1 MKRVLHK
8 TSILVLLAC
17 ISISFSYGQE
27 GQIKR
32 AAKKYDSYSYV
43 DARTLYHRLV
53 ASGYGSPEVYANLGD
68 SYYFTAEYGDAV
80 KWYDKLVADGG
91 DIDPEYYFRYA
102 LALKSTRDYMRS
114 DEMMDAFEKVNTDDT
129 RGKMFAKERNYV
141 EIIEKQSGRYKANR
155 LNINSELQDFAPTFY
170 GERLVFSSNRV
181 DRADADTHAWN
192 GQPFLDLY
200 IVNDLEDSNTK
211 PTKLKGDVNT
221 IYHESTSVFNSNGDV
236 LYFTRNNFTKKKLR
250 RDESGTNKL
259 KLYRS
264 QLIDGEWQTA
274 EELPFNSDEYSVAH
288 PALSPDGQTLYFA
301 SDMPGTL
308 GLSDLWKVSINPDG
322 TYGEPQNLGNAIN
335 TEGRDTFPFISSKGK
350 LFFATDGHIGLGGL
364 DIFVSQLDDNGNP
377 GEAFNVG
384 KPVNS
389 SVDDFSLILDEEQ
402 GKGYFSS
409 NRATG
414 EGNDDIYGF
423 VRTKEI
429 ISECGQVIAG
439 ITRDAKTNDVLPN
452 AKVQLRDAQNQ
463 VITQAVS
470 DVRGHFRFED
480 ISCGTLFLVRGEK
493 EEYDPSEVTLT
504 TGNDLGGEVKR
515 DLFLSPPLSVNKG
528 DDLAKTL
535 SLNPIYFDL
544 NKSNIRWDAAKELV
558 KIVSV
563 MEQFP
568 NLKIDVR
575 SHTDSRADDTYNM
588 SLSQRR
594 NDATIKFIIDQ
605 GISPSR
611 LTGKGYGETQLTN
624 PCENGA
630 DCSEIQHQLNRR
642 SEFIVVEN

>member
-17 ISISFSYGQE
+17 ISISFSYAQE
-27 GQIKR
+27 GKIRR
-32 AAKKYDSYSYV
+32 ATKKYDGYSYV
-43 DARTLYHRLV
+43 DARTLYHRIV
-53 ASGYGSPEVYANLGD
+53 AGGYGSSEVYANLGD
-68 SYYFTAEYGDAV
+68 SYYFTAEYGEAV

-91 DIDPEYYFRYA
+91 EIDPEYYFRYA
-102 LALKSTRDYMRS
+102 LALKSTRDYARS
-114 DEMMDAFEKVNTDDT
+114 DEMMDAFEKANTDDT
-129 RGKMFAKERNYV
+129 RGKMFAKERDYIG
-141 EIIEKQSGRYKANR
+141 IIERQSGRYQANR
-155 LNINSELQDFAPTFY
+155 LKINSELQDFGPTFY
-170 GERLVFSSNRV
+170 GDRLVFSSNRS
-181 DRADADTHAWN
+181 DDSGIGKHEWN
-192 GQPFLDLY
+192 DQPYLDLY
-200 IVNDLEDSNTK
+200 IVDDLDDPN
-211 PTKLKGDVNT
+211 PQPLKGDVNT
-221 IYHESTSVFNSNGDV
+221 IYHESTSVFNVNGDV
-236 LYFTRNNFTKKKLR
+236 MYFTRNNFTKRKLR
-250 RDESGTNKL
+250 RDENGTNKL

-264 QLIDGEWQTA
+264 QLKDGEWQTA

-322 TYGEPQNLGNAIN
+322 TYGEPQNLGPSVN

-364 DIFVSQLDDNGNP
+364 DVFVAQLDEQGIP
-377 GEAFNVG
+377 GETFNVG

-389 SVDDFSLILDEEQ
+389 AVDDFSLILDEEG
-402 GKGYFSS
+402 GKGYFAS

-423 VRTKEI
+423 IRTKEI
-429 ISECGQVIAG
+429 ISECGQTIAG
-439 ITRDAKTNDVLPN
+439 VTRDAKTNEVLPS

-463 VITQAVS
+463 VITQTIS
-470 DVRGHFRFED
+470 DVRGNFRFED
-480 ISCGTLFLVRGEK
+480 ITCGTLFLVRGEK

-504 TGNDLGGEVKR
+504 TGEDLGGEVKR
-515 DLFLSPPLSVNKG
+515 DLYLNPPLIINKG

-535 SLNPIYFDL
+535 NLNPIYFDL
-544 NKSNIRWDAAKELV
+544 DKSNIRWDAAKELV
-558 KIVSV
+558 KVVSV

-575 SHTDSRADDTYNM
+575 SHTDSRANDAYNM
-588 SLSQRR
+588 ALSQRR
-594 NDATIKFIIDQ
+594 NDSTIQFIIDQ
-605 GISPSR
+605 GISPGR
-611 LTGKGYGETQLTN
+611 LTGRGYGETQLTN
-624 PCENGA
+624 PCANGV